1 MLREGLALP
10 VILAIF
16 LGIVQGITEFLPI
29 SSSGHLSILQNIFKL
44 DYSEEEHLLFD
55 VMLHLG
61 TLIAVCVIYRKDIIQ
76 MIRGGVRLVQGNMD
90 FSAFGDPMIP
100 PARQLLFVAA
110 GTVPL
115 IFALIF
121 NSWMSKLFA
130 ITGFIGF
137 ALIVNGTVLFVSDKM
152 IRAGKKNSRN
162 MSLGDAVIIGV
173 AQACAV
179 IPGISRSGTTISV
192 GMSRGLSKSYAMRFS
207 MLLSIPAVLGSLLVS
222 LAKAIAA
229 GVNWGY
235 FPAYLIGMVFAA
247 GTGFAAINILGRI
260 IRKGK
265 FGRLAYYCWGVG
277 ALTLLLSF
285 IF

>member
-1 MLREGLALP
+1 MS

-44 DYSEEEHLLFD
+44 NYSEEEHLLFD

-61 TLIAVCVIYRKDIIQ
+61 TLIAVCVIYRKDIIL
-76 MIRGGVRLVQGNMD
+76 MIKGGVRLLQGNMD

-115 IFALIF
+115 VIALIF

-137 ALIVNGTVLFVSDKM
+137 ALAVNGTILFVSDKL
-152 IRAGKKNSRN
+152 IHAGKKNARS
-162 MSLGDAVIIGV
+162 MSIADAVVIGL

-192 GMSRGLSKSYAMRFS
+192 AMSRGLTKSHAMRFS
-207 MLLSIPAVLGSLLVS
+207 LLLSIPAVLGSLLVS
-222 LAKAIAA
+222 LAKAISA
-229 GVNWGY
+229 GINWK
-235 FPAYLIGMVFAA
+235 FVPAYLIGMVFAA
-247 GTGFAAINILGRI
+247 VTGFIAINILSRI
-260 IRKGK
+260 VRKGK

-277 ALTLLLSF
+277 ALTILLSF
-285 IF
+285 II